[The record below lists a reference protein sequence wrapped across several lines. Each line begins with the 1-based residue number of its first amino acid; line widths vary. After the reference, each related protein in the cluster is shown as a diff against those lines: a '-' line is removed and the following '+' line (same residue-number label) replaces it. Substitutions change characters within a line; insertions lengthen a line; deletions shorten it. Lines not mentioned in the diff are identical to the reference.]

1 MGKING
7 GKRILSSSLYYTG
20 QGVLFFS
27 LTTSLKQNQGG
38 EPTDRDT
45 FELEPLGYDPKDS
58 KLLVHPAR
66 PVLSVLL

>member
-1 MGKING
+1 MGERNFVIIFILHRTG
-7 GKRILSSSLYYTG
+7 GS
-20 QGVLFFS
+20 FFQS
-27 LTTSLKQNQGG
+27 NHVHYFEKSQGG